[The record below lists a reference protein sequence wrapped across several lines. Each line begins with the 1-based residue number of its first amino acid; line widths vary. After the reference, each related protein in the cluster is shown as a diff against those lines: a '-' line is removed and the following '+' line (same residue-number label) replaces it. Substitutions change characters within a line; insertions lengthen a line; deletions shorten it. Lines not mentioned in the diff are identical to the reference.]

1 MRRTVTAAPAHVRP
15 RVLVG
20 RGRAVAERDG
30 AAQKAPA
37 EGAGGGGGEGGGVQ
51 GTRAGWAAA
60 LVAVERLVLEAHAAQ
75 RDVARGDALRDRR
88 AHQLALA
95 AVGVEVVDG
104 AIALHLSGRAE
115 SLSSRRSILS
125 ICWPRARGATRRTQL
140 SPAFR
145 SQPAT
150 GLAQFTH
157 VFWPGASAHEPS
169 SMYERTAPTR
179 GPDRVSGRW
188 SAHLR
193 VWGSSLQP
201 GVLKHLLPSF
211 GLRLKPTQPSSSGHA
226 VMQSSTLAPT
236 SSPSLPSGLR

>member
-104 AIALHLSGRAE
+104 AVALHAVEARVPLPARHRARPVDPCVLARRVRALAQVHVRAQKASGGGEGRA
-115 SLSSRRSILS
+115 
-125 ICWPRARGATRRTQL
+125 
-140 SPAFR
+140 
-145 SQPAT
+145 
-150 GLAQFTH
+150 
-157 VFWPGASAHEPS
+157 
-169 SMYERTAPTR
+169 
-179 GPDRVSGRW
+179 D
-188 SAHLR
+188 
-193 VWGSSLQP
+193 
-201 GVLKHLLPSF
+201 
-211 GLRLKPTQPSSSGHA
+211 
-226 VMQSSTLAPT
+226 
-236 SSPSLPSGLR
+236 